1 METTPKEQLKTLP
14 ELITEPDLNELKN
27 KYSEIQL
34 SNNEITKALNHTRS
48 EIAAEKRINP
58 SSVVLS
64 EYDREYALMTVR
76 SRKHG
81 ETKTK
86 EYWRDLNKPK
96 IGKPKRTAENYLNTY
111 LSTINQNTEKPFEL
125 FDFNK
130 EIVINICKYFAEDE
144 SGPYKLKKGLLIIGP
159 VGGGKTALMKTF
171 LNNDKMPF
179 NIKDCREIGDNFLR
193 IGISALDEYLNI
205 HNRLSGYC
213 FDDFGWDTG
222 KKIYGN
228 EINPMERIL
237 DTIYKSGQFTKC
249 HLTTNLNMEMI
260 EQQYGTRIRDRIREM
275 FNCIVLNN
283 KFSLRT
289 L

>member
-27 KYSEIQL
+27 LYSEISL
-34 SNNEITKALNHTRS
+34 SDSEIVAAIRNARS
-48 EIAAEKRINP
+48 EIANEQRISP
-58 SSVVLS
+58 SDVKLS
-64 EYDREYALMTVR
+64 EYDEERVLMLVR
-76 SRKHG
+76 GRKHG
-81 ETKTK
+81 EIKAK
-86 EYWRDLNKPK
+86 EYWKDLNKPK
-96 IGKPKRTAENYLNTY
+96 QGKPKRTAEDYLNIY
-111 LSTINQNTEKPFEL
+111 LSIINQNTEKPFEL

-130 EIVINICKYFAEDE
+130 EIVMNICKYFSEDE
-144 SGPYKLKKGLLIIGP
+144 EGPYKLKKGLLIIGP
-159 VGGGKTALMKTF
+159 VGGGKTALMKAF

-179 NIKDCREIGDNFLR
+179 NMQDCREIGDNFLR
-193 IGISALDEYLNI
+193 VGISALDEYLNI
-205 HNRLSGYC
+205 HKRLSGYC

-228 EINPMERIL
+228 EINPMERII
-237 DTIYKSGQFTKC
+237 DTIYKSGMFTKC